1 MPALA
6 AVGGACGLMS
16 GNAGALELGQI
27 QVESTL
33 GQPLRASIAYA
44 LNPNEQLAEYC
55 ITLKSGTSA
64 SGLRYLTRARI
75 LVANGTITLH
85 GTAPMREPLLAMQMT
100 VKCPYTAHLARSYT
114 LMINPAGTLPADSMP
129 QDGETAARS
138 APPAA
143 ADESV
148 PAHRARPAVA
158 DLSPVAANGRY
169 QVQPGDSLSEIVARI
184 TDRPAGLWPAAE
196 AIFAANR
203 DAFINGDK
211 NLLKAGS
218 WLTIPDL
225 YETAGRSGQRPLA
238 GPAPTEPPNSL
249 ADDVSYSA
257 AYSGYAPSGDA
268 FDSGFASQ
276 EESVPETVAEVAP
289 GPVDDFEPR
298 VQPASVAAPA
308 EAQERLR
315 GGALHEM
322 RPGDVFVPES
332 VPLAA
337 PIGTADSDAA
347 SVASSA
353 TGDDARAVVTSGSN
367 YQPAASGNSWSWL
380 KWLAGSGVA
389 LIAGLLLFGRR
400 IRGLFGSAPVG
411 ASSDPAKD
419 KPAEEHTQRSKVA
432 ADVDFQFDDSSLGEQ
447 SFTLDA
453 DLGAGT
459 GLQDN
464 SEIDVAQD
472 FGFSATGDLDSAID
486 MEFPEGPVAE
496 PEAPSTDI
504 IPPHLAEQSSIV
516 ESEVPPTNDSAEY
529 DMSMIVDA
537 TKQALGE
544 MDSTARDLMAVQV
557 NAGREEKQ
565 SDAHTLKQQV
575 DYELLEQDY
584 QEEFTQTQAL
594 NEEIAKAALELAE
607 KMDQDES
614 LDETGEMPT
623 GAYAEITSEL
633 TAQLPAASNSE
644 LTAEMTANLPSTAS
658 AENEEFISDLDD
670 TGINEE
676 LTAEMPQAG
685 NDGTVEMEIEGGRV
699 DTKKS
704 RAS

>member
-100 VKCPYTAHLARSYT
+100 IKCPYTAHLARSYT
-114 LMINPAGTLPADSMP
+114 LMIDPAGTLPADSMP

-138 APPAA
+138 AA
-143 ADESV
+143 ADEAV

-169 QVQPGDSLSEIVARI
+169 QVQPGDSLSEIVVRI

-196 AIFAANR
+196 AIFAANP

-225 YETAGRSGQRPLA
+225 YKTAGTSGQRPLA

-257 AYSGYAPSGDA
+257 AYSGYAPSGNA

-276 EESVPETVAEVAP
+276 EENAPETVANVAA

-298 VQPASVAAPA
+298 VQPAPVAAPA

-315 GGALHEM
+315 GGALQEM

-332 VPLAA
+332 VPLVA
-337 PIGTADSDAA
+337 PIGSADGDAA
-347 SVASSA
+347 SVASST
-353 TGDDARAVVTSGSN
+353 TGDDARPVVASGSS
-367 YQPAASGNSWSWL
+367 YQPAVSGNSWSWL

-389 LIAGLLLFGRR
+389 LIVGLLLFGRR

-411 ASSDPAKD
+411 ASSDPAKG

-432 ADVDFQFDDSSLGEQ
+432 GDVDFQFDDSSLGEQ
-447 SFTLDA
+447 SYTLDA

-504 IPPHLAEQSSIV
+504 IPPHLAEQSSIL

-557 NAGREEKQ
+557 TAEREEKQ
-565 SDAHTLKQQV
+565 SDAYTLKQQV
-575 DYELLEQDY
+575 EYELLEQDY

-633 TAQLPAASNSE
+633 TAQLPAASNAE
-644 LTAEMTANLPSTAS
+644 LTAELTANLPNAAS

-685 NDGTVEMEIEGGRV
+685 NDGTVEMEVEGGRV